1 MTAKAVARTTAQAVV
16 RPSRPAH
23 FVNTMKTIV
32 SLFLLLAFASV
43 VVAAEDA
50 RQSRED
56 DVREAVFRWQIA
68 QHDSGQQIEPRIF
81 FLQVGE
87 KDGDPTDEFIK
98 RFADIKPPVQK
109 GSECRVSVSTGA
121 LDKKTGKRGLIF
133 RVRSIVWKS
142 DTEVE
147 VKGGY
152 YEGGRSASGNT
163 YTLKKE
169 KEKWKVTN
177 DKMDWIS

>member
-1 MTAKAVARTTAQAVV
+1 
-16 RPSRPAH
+16 
-23 FVNTMKTIV
+23 MKTII
-32 SLFLLLAFASV
+32 SLFSLFALASV
-43 VVAAEDA
+43 VVAADDA
-50 RQSRED
+50 LQSRED

-68 QHDSGQQIEPRIF
+68 QHDSGQQTEPRIF

-109 GSECRVSVSTGA
+109 GSDCSVSVSTGA

-142 DTEVE
+142 DTEAE

-163 YTLKKE
+163 FTLKKE
-169 KEKWKVTN
+169 KDKWKVTN